1 MTAPIDDRRVKR
13 AVRTV
18 DRLLAQL
25 PTDDPEKSSLQARAV
40 EYGRDCGCSLG
51 GLFLTAAVVIAA
63 LYVVAWGG
71 LDLRTGLA
79 GVAFVFVAASVG
91 KLAGLLLAAVRL
103 RLLGRSIERRLDR
116 HHARIGHV
124 HLH

>member
-1 MTAPIDDRRVKR
+1 MTR

-25 PTDDPEKSSLQARAV
+25 PSDDPEKPSLQARAV
-40 EYGRDCGCSLG
+40 EYGRECGCSLG
-51 GLFLTAAVVIAA
+51 ALFLTAAVVLAA

-79 GVAFVFVAASVG
+79 SVAFVFVAASVG
-91 KLAGLLLAAVRL
+91 KLAGVLLAALRL
-103 RLLGRSIERRLDR
+103 KLLGRSIARRLDR
-116 HHARIGHV
+116 QRARIGHV